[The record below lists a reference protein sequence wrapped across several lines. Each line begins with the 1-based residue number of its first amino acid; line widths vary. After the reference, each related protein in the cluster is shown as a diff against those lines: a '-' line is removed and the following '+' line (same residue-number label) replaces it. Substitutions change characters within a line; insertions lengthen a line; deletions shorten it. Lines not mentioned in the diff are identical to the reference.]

1 MKIVTVVGARPQF
14 IKAAAIS
21 RAIRERNG
29 FPSNFVSH
37 LTEVIVHTGQHY
49 DANMSEVFF
58 KELDI
63 PKPHYN
69 LGIGNS
75 THGAMTGRM
84 LEKIEEVLLNE
95 RPDWVLVYGDTNST
109 LAGALA
115 AAKLHIQVAHV
126 EAGLRSLNR
135 KMPEEIN
142 RVLTDHIASVLFC
155 PTHKAVQNL
164 QMEGFKNILNPIRI
178 SNVERTNNF
187 PLVVNVGDVMYDTA
201 LYYAP
206 KSEQKSRILEE
217 LNLRPNGYAL
227 TTVHRSENTDD
238 RARLKNIFEGLSR
251 VAKELDVVLP
261 LHPRSREALERE
273 NLFEQVAQMLK
284 LIEPLGYLDMIRLEK
299 NAKLILT
306 DSGGIQKEAFFYGVP
321 CVTLRDETEW
331 VELVDAGWNM
341 LAGAHADRID
351 KVAKNM
357 QSDWHPPAQISP
369 YGHGDTAFKVLDVSC
384 FLESA
389 N

>member
-1 MKIVTVVGARPQF
+1 MKIITVVGARPQF

-21 RAIRERNG
+21 RAIRKRNG
-29 FPSNFVSH
+29 FPSNLVSH
-37 LTEVIVHTGQHY
+37 LSEVIVHTGQHY
-49 DANMSEVFF
+49 DSNMSEVFF

-63 PKPHYN
+63 TEPHYN
-69 LGIGNS
+69 LGIGDS

-115 AAKLHIQVAHV
+115 AVKLHIQVAHV

-142 RVLTDHIASVLFC
+142 RVLTDHVASVLFC

-164 QMEGFKNILNPIRI
+164 QMEGFKNILDPIRI
-178 SNVERTNNF
+178 SNVERTPNF

-217 LNLRPNGYAL
+217 LNLKPNSYAL

-238 RARLKNIFEGLSR
+238 RERLKNIFEGLSR
-251 VAKELDVVLP
+251 VARELDVVLP
-261 LHPRSREALERE
+261 LHPRTREALERE
-273 NLFEQVAQMLK
+273 DLFDQVAQMLK

-331 VELVDAGWNM
+331 MELVDAGWNI
-341 LAGAHADRID
+341 LAGTNADRIGQ
-351 KVAKNM
+351 AAQNM
-357 QSDWHPPAQISP
+357 LSAWHPLAQISL
-369 YGHGDTAFKVLDVSC
+369 YGHGNTAFKILDVLC
-384 FLESA
+384 ILGYDY
-389 N
+389 